1 MSSSSRWFS
10 SIWKLP
16 SIFCCF
22 LSGKFISFI
31 SFRTWIVQTRNF
43 LKCKFSEH
51 KVLFWTAQNLTNL
64 EPSRT
69 LGPSICT
76 WWTYN
81 FWSTILDQNMSDSKN
96 MKQPQFG
103 CSLEKW
109 TSATFPPLSL
119 YFQDFFS
126 QQRSSR
132 PNSRSCAM
140 QSCCGKFA
148 NWGRKWKVCGF
159 PSSSVFQACLPD
171 CLPSGLAAPL
181 SHPNVV
187 HIFHV

>member
-1 MSSSSRWFS
+1 MNRLSFKVIDKTNLALELSFIHSYILTTIHSLEYLPWKIVVSSNLALRTEDSTNAS
-10 SIWKLP
+10 LDY
-16 SIFCCF
+16 F
-22 LSGKFISFI
+22 LS
-31 SFRTWIVQTRNF
+31 T
-43 LKCKFSEH
+43 
-51 KVLFWTAQNLTNL
+51 LFNHHHTPKSN
-64 EPSRT
+64 
-69 LGPSICT
+69 
-76 WWTYN
+76 
-81 FWSTILDQNMSDSKN
+81 
-96 MKQPQFG
+96 KQPQLG
-103 CSLEKW
+103 CSLKKW

-148 NWGRKWKVCGF
+148 NWGRKWKLCGF
-159 PSSSVFQACLPD
+159 PSSSVFQACL
-171 CLPSGLAAPL
+171 LPGLAAPL